1 MCKKNVRNLFPNW
14 KSKWIALTFKN
25 LYASLKIQSKYIL
38 WPKIHFRITCEI
50 ALCNCRL
57 SFYLKKKPY
66 AARALSRNEFFNDFY
81 LFGYTTMQCFK
92 SCSLYN
98 MWNAICTLCAHWS
111 RDFWLERS
119 SVICRSLSNRLLFS
133 ILLVRNWTGGEQ
145 CSRCACTLHN
155 KSELNWI
162 ECIAEFPSKRLIA
175 AQKQTTTLFEMAIR
189 RYTGYGNLF
198 N

>member
-1 MCKKNVRNLFPNW
+1 MHHWRSSLNTFYGRKYISESLAKSLCVTVDFHSIWKKNLMQLVHYQETNSSMISICLVTQQCNVSSHVHCTICEMR
-14 KSKWIALTFKN
+14 
-25 LYASLKIQSKYIL
+25 YA
-38 WPKIHFRITCEI
+38 H
-50 ALCNCRL
+50 
-57 SFYLKKKPY
+57 
-66 AARALSRNEFFNDFY
+66 
-81 LFGYTTMQCFK
+81 
-92 SCSLYN
+92 
-98 MWNAICTLCAHWS
+98 CAHIES

-175 AQKQTTTLFEMAIR
+175 AQKQTTTLFEMATR
-189 RYTGYGNLF
+189 RYTEYGNLF